1 MDPMRKTILLV
12 LAFVLALAA
21 RADDVDLG
29 THGRL
34 TLTLPKD
41 WHAVGRDIM
50 GQAYDLTITPP
61 GGPNAQLKL
70 TLIYGKD
77 DRLQDK
83 AALSAAFLQ
92 TCAQFIPTSVEQKA
106 NVKNFTLR
114 QGFGLYATFT
124 DKDLVGQPP
133 VRGNYKVMTSGLI
146 YLGNRISGAVT
157 LFTDNLTGPEFKP
170 MLGIVESLEYNPP
183 KPTAAK

>member
-1 MDPMRKTILLV
+1 MRKTILLV
-12 LAFVLALAA
+12 LAFALALAA
-21 RADDVDLG
+21 RADDFDLG
-29 THGRL
+29 AHGHV

-41 WHAVGRDIM
+41 WHAAGRDLM

-83 AALSAAFLQ
+83 KALSAAFLQ
-92 TCAQFIPTSVEQKA
+92 VCAQFIPTSVEQKA

-114 QGFGLYATFT
+114 QGFGQYASFT
-124 DKDLVGQPP
+124 DKDLVGKPP

-146 YLGNRISGAVT
+146 YLGNRVSGAVT
-157 LFTDNLTGPEFKP
+157 LFTDSLTGPEFKP
-170 MLGIVESLEYNPP
+170 MLGIVESLEYSPP
-183 KPTAAK
+183 KPAAGK